1 MTVMDRYIVNM
12 FEYRKSAFLENKRV
26 EFLGVEFNQ
35 LTHDETLKLILERD
49 ADSPFAPVVTPNADH
64 LVRISRGGE
73 DIAKAYAQAW
83 ICVNDSRIVQFL
95 AAAKKVKLPA
105 VPGSTLLEGLFN
117 SPQFDPNWP
126 VLFVGAQPEMIEK
139 VVDRYGLTNITH
151 YDAPMG
157 LLKDQQK
164 FQATVEAII
173 ASPARFTV
181 LAVGSPQ
188 QELIAQAVAS
198 TGVARGVAFCTG
210 AAVEFLAFPDRRA
223 PKWISKI
230 GMEWFYRLIQEP
242 GRLWRRYLVDSP
254 KIFALFLRELRKDR
268 TKG

>member
-1 MTVMDRYIVNM
+1 MNM
-12 FEYRKSAFLENKRV
+12 FECRKSAFFENKRV
-26 EFLGVEFNQ
+26 EFLGVTFNQ

-49 ADSPFAPVVTPNADH
+49 PSLPFAPVVTPNADH
-64 LVRISRGGE
+64 LVRISRSGE
-73 DIAKAYAQAW
+73 DIAKAYEQAW
-83 ICVNDSRIVQFL
+83 LCVNDSRIVQFL
-95 AAAKKVKLPA
+95 ASAKKLNLSA

-117 SPQFDPNWP
+117 SPEFNPNWP

-139 VVDRYGLTNITH
+139 VVNRYGLTNVSH

-157 LLKDQQK
+157 LLKDKRK
-164 FQATVEAII
+164 FQATVDAITS
-173 ASPARFTV
+173 SPARFTV

-188 QELIAQAVAS
+188 QELIAQAVAK
-198 TGVARGVAFCTG
+198 TGLARGVAFCTG
-210 AAVEFLAFPDRRA
+210 AAVEFLAYPDRRA

-254 KIFALFLRELRKDR
+254 KIFALFLREWRKDR